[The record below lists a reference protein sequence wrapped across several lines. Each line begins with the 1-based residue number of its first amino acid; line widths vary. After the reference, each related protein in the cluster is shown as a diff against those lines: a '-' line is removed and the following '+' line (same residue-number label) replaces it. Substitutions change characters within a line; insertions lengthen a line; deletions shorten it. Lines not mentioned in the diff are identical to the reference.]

1 MAKTLYVT
9 DMDGTLLD
17 ADGRVSVRS
26 AKLISEL
33 SSDGALITVAT
44 ARTPATVQILLA
56 DTYMCLPAIVITGA
70 ALWDREQLK
79 YINPILTPPPTSAAI
94 FNLCHK
100 HGINPFRYT
109 LNDNG
114 EMLVYHNG
122 EMSKHDKAFVND
134 RLNLGLKNFML
145 DSQQGLEGELQNT
158 ILHFAMGDCEQ
169 VNALANELRSTVNC
183 SVSSY
188 TDVFEGEETGLI
200 ELFAPQVSKAA
211 AVKRLAAEVGA
222 ERIVVFGDNL
232 NDIPMMQIADVAVA
246 VGNARP
252 QVKEVAHHIIGDN
265 TSDAVAHFIEQD
277 YCG

>member
-9 DMDGTLLD
+9 DMDGTLLG
-17 ADGRVSVRS
+17 ADSKVSAHS
-26 AKLISEL
+26 AALISRL
-33 SSDGALITVAT
+33 SHEGALITVAT

-56 DTYMCLPAIVITGA
+56 DTYMRLPAIVITGA
-70 ALWDREQLK
+70 ALWDRGKRK
-79 YINPILTPPPTSAAI
+79 YINPILTARETSAEI

-109 LNDNG
+109 LDANG
-114 EMLVYHNG
+114 TMLVYHNG
-122 EMSKHDKAFVND
+122 PLSKKDKQFVDD
-134 RLNLGLKNFML
+134 RLNLGLKNFVL
-145 DSQQGLEGELQNT
+145 DSQQGLEAKLQNT
-158 ILHFAMGDCEQ
+158 ILHFAMGDCER
-169 VNALANELRSTVNC
+169 VNALANELRATVDC

-188 TDVFEGEETGLI
+188 IDVFEGEETGLI

-232 NDIPMMQIADVAVA
+232 NDIPMMQVADVAVA
-246 VGNARP
+246 VENARP
-252 QVKEVAHHIIGDN
+252 QVKEVAHHIIGTN

-277 YCG
+277 FHE

>member
-9 DMDGTLLD
+9 DMDGTLLGVD
-17 ADGRVSVRS
+17 SKVSAHS

-33 SSDGALITVAT
+33 SSNGALITVAT

-56 DTYMCLPAIVITGA
+56 DTYMRLPAIVITGA
-70 ALWDREQLK
+70 ALWDRENRK
-79 YINPILTPPPTSAAI
+79 YINPILTPPETSAQI
-94 FNLCHK
+94 FNICHK

-122 EMSKHDKAFVND
+122 AMSKQDKAFVGN
-134 RLNLGLKNFML
+134 RTNLGLKNFVL
-145 DSQQGLEGELQNT
+145 DSQQGLKGELQNA
-158 ILHFAMGDCEQ
+158 ILHFAMGDCER
-169 VNALANELRSTVNC
+169 VNSLANELRATVDC

-188 TDVFEGEETGLI
+188 IDVFEGEETGLI

-232 NDIPMMQIADVAVA
+232 NDIPMMQIANVAVA

-252 QVKEVAHHIIGDN
+252 QVKEVAHHIIGSN